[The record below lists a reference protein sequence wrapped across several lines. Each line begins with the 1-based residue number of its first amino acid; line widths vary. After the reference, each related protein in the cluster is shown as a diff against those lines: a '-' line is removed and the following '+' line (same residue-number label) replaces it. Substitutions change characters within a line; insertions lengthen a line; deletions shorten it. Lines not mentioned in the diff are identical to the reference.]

1 MGTSIIVASAKGGV
15 GKTNTIANLGV
26 ALSNLGKK
34 VVLVDGSLTT
44 PDLGLHLGI
53 PFHVRGLANILK
65 EKAPLESAVFHH
77 KSGMKVFPGNVHI
90 NTLKEFEGKKF
101 ADLMKTLKKEN
112 DFVLVDCSAG
122 LGREAMSAMKN
133 CDKMVVVTNPE
144 LPSVVNSSKLI
155 QTAKQMKIKSMGV
168 ILNRVGRFKDELK
181 EHEIAPLLH
190 KNKIL
195 GSIIDHKKIPQTIKK
210 AEVIVDYHPR
220 HKISKEFMSI
230 AGKIVGK
237 RKNSKSNDN
246 GKSFFGFKFVG
257 RK

>member
-15 GKTNTIANLGV
+15 GKTNTISNLGV

-34 VVLVDGSLTT
+34 VALVDGSLTT

-77 KSGMKVFPGNVHI
+77 KSGMKVYPGNVHV
-90 NTLKEFEGKKF
+90 NTFKEFEGKEF
-101 ADLMKTLKKEN
+101 ANFMKTLKKEN

-122 LGREAMSAMKN
+122 LGKESLSAMKN
-133 CDKMVVVTNPE
+133 CDKMLVVTNPE

-155 QTAKQMKIKSMGV
+155 QTAKQMKLKTMGV
-168 ILNRVGRFKDELK
+168 ILNRVGRFNEELK
-181 EHEIAPLLH
+181 ENEITPLLH

-195 GSIIDHKKIPQTIKK
+195 GSIMDHKKVPHTIKK
-210 AEVIVDYHPR
+210 SEVMVDYYPR
-220 HKISKEFMSI
+220 HKISREFRNIAESI
-230 AGKIVGK
+230 AGIRKSGK
-237 RKNSKSNDN
+237 NKKNEKT
-246 GKSFFGFKFVG
+246 FFGFKFVG

>member
-34 VVLVDGSLTT
+34 VALIDGSLTT
-44 PDLGLHLGI
+44 PDLALHLGI
-53 PFHVRGLANILK
+53 PFHVRGLSNILK

-90 NTLKEFEGKKF
+90 NTLKEFEGKEF
-101 ADLMKTLKKEN
+101 SNLMKTLKKEN

-122 LGREAMSAMKN
+122 LGKEALSAMKN
-133 CDKMVVVTNPE
+133 CEKLLVVTNPE

-155 QTAKQMKIKSMGV
+155 QLAKQMKIKPLGV

-181 EHEIAPLLH
+181 ENEITPLLH
-190 KNKIL
+190 KSKIL
-195 GSIIDHKKIPQTIKK
+195 GSIIDHRKVPYTIKRS
-210 AEVIVDYHPR
+210 EVMVDYYPR
-220 HKISKEFMSI
+220 HRISKEFINI
-230 AGKIVGK
+230 AQTLTGKKEKKG
-237 RKNSKSNDN
+237 RT
-246 GKSFFGFKFVG
+246 FLGFRFV
-257 RK
+257 RT

>member
-26 ALSNLGKK
+26 ALSHLGKK
-34 VVLVDGSLTT
+34 VALVDGSLTT

-77 KSGMKVFPGNVHI
+77 KSGMKILPGNVHV
-90 NTLKEFEGKKF
+90 NTLKEFEGKEFSK
-101 ADLMKTLKKEN
+101 LMKTLKKEN

-122 LGREAMSAMKN
+122 LGKESLSAMKN
-133 CDKMVVVTNPE
+133 CDRMLVVTNPE

-155 QTAKQMKIKSMGV
+155 QTAKEMKLKTLGV

-181 EHEIAPLLH
+181 AHEITPLLH

-195 GSIIDHKKIPQTIKK
+195 GSISDHKKVPYTIRK
-210 AEVIVDYHPR
+210 AEVMVDYYPR
-220 HKISKEFMSI
+220 HRISKEFKNI
-230 AGKIVGK
+230 AETIVG
-237 RKNSKSNDN
+237 RKKQT
-246 GKSFFGFKFVG
+246 KEKVFFGFKFVG
-257 RK
+257 KK